1 MGENKDDE
9 GSSKTVV
16 YSYPMVKF
24 CDMDD
29 NMKREVMDVC
39 TNACEKHVSNNEMC
53 AKMIKEMLDKK
64 FGASWHVV
72 VGEGF
77 GFELSYEVKKL
88 MYMFFAGTLAVCVW
102 KCS

>member
-1 MGENKDDE
+1 MMEEEK
-9 GSSKTVV
+9 SSKPIL
-16 YSYPMVKF
+16 YSYPMVRYS
-24 CDMDD
+24 DMDEA
-29 NMKREVMDVC
+29 MKKEVMDVC
-39 TNACEKHVSNNEMC
+39 TNACERHTANNELC
-53 AKMIKEMLDKK
+53 AKAIKEVLDKK

>member
-1 MGENKDDE
+1 MLERLE
-9 GSSKTVV
+9 GLSLPCVQYTDMEESMRDQVMEICN
-16 YSYPMVKF
+16 SA
-24 CDMDD
+24 CDTHA
-29 NMKREVMDVC
+29 E
-39 TNACEKHVSNNEMC
+39 NNEMC
-53 AKMIKEMLDKK
+53 AKMIKEILDKK

-88 MYMFFAGTLAVCVW
+88 LYMFFAGTLAVCVW